1 MNIFL
6 NANHELRSGWKFA
19 AYVVLFL
26 IIWVAA
32 GIGLTAIYV
41 RSNLPENQ
49 LTLLVLNEC
58 ALFIPAV
65 GALLLAVRFTD
76 GRPLKTFGVGFLP
89 HWRRDLAM
97 GLALAAG
104 MLAVLVTGCYAFGF
118 VKISWTAGQV
128 PVSTLATT
136 LGVLL
141 VAAANEELMFRS
153 FPLRVLMDGV
163 GMWPAVLVMSS
174 IFGLVHLN
182 NPNASLLGTANTILA
197 GILLSLA
204 YVRTGSL
211 WFPYATHV
219 GWNVGIGFVLGF
231 SLSGIDIASLWTTG
245 IAGSDTILGGDY
257 GPEGGLLATFIF
269 GAFAVI
275 VNRIKPR

>member
-1 MNIFL
+1 
-6 NANHELRSGWKFA
+6 R
-19 AYVVLFL
+19 
-26 IIWVAA
+26 
-32 GIGLTAIYV
+32 
-41 RSNLPENQ
+41 Q
-49 LTLLVLNEC
+49 LLVL
-58 ALFIPAV
+58 
-65 GALLLAVRFTD
+65 
-76 GRPLKTFGVGFLP
+76 
-89 HWRRDLAM
+89 
-97 GLALAAG
+97 
-104 MLAVLVTGCYAFGF
+104 
-118 VKISWTAGQV
+118 
-128 PVSTLATT
+128 TLSTT

-211 WFPYATHV
+211 WFPYAIHV

-245 IAGSDTILGGDY
+245 IAGIDTVHEHFNQSG
-257 GPEGGLLATFIF
+257 
-269 GAFAVI
+269 
-275 VNRIKPR
+275 